1 MPRAVLD
8 EAQLHPAIRDEVVNA
23 HADIVHN
30 VRAAAAS
37 NAILVIGMA
46 GNPWCRRAR
55 EALAGAGL
63 AHHYLEY
70 GSYLR
75 GWRPRTALKMWTGW
89 TTFPM
94 VFVRG
99 QLVGGAQDLERLIAS
114 GELPRLLADPA

>member
-1 MPRAVLD
+1 MPRPVLD
-8 EAQLHPAIRDEVVNA
+8 EAQLHSAIRDRVANA

-30 VRAAAAS
+30 VGAAAAS
-37 NAILVIGMA
+37 NAILVVGMA

-55 EALAGAGL
+55 KALVGAGL
-63 AHHYLEY
+63 PHHYLEY

-99 QLVGGAQDLERLIAS
+99 QLVGGAQDLQRLIAS